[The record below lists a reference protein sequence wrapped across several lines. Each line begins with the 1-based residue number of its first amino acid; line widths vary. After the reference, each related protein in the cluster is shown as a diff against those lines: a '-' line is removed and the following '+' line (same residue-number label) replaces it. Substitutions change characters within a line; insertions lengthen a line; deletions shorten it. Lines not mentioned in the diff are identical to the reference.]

1 MGALDR
7 RDVMLI
13 NEDTGKY
20 KGKVLSH
27 FEDEH
32 GNEINDLYMIECLVI
47 VFSDNSK
54 IKMSQDWRGNECY
67 FSQYEAT

>member
-1 MGALDR
+1 
-7 RDVMLI
+7 MLI

-27 FEDEH
+27 FEDGH

-54 IKMSQDWRGNECY
+54 IKMSQDWRGSECY